1 MELSDIASVVLY
13 LTVFSAAICFA
24 YLGQKKN
31 IKTLY
36 FLAILLPVLL
46 AGFRYS
52 AGTDSLTY
60 RSFYDQIGNESGD
73 ATLLRLESGGMEPFI
88 VGVSYV
94 GNLLNLGPSFLFIVF
109 AAITLIFMYATAYKY
124 DKKRAW
130 LYYGVLLFIVFPES
144 FNMMR
149 QIAAISVQAFT
160 LLWLYQLRNE
170 KKHIPWT
177 AIILLLLFSISIHYS
192 SLLLLPVMLLP
203 FISGEKHW
211 RSIGIVLAMIAAVCA
226 LAFPTVVETAVSLKV
241 VPEKHVDTLLGY
253 DGSLINVKFVGATI
267 LAGILLAN
275 YHRRKQLKDR
285 QMAFLM
291 LIGMTFAAV
300 GFYSGY
306 LGRLAMFFWIFILL
320 IGADLLRQLC
330 EKDRT
335 RSAICLLVAVG
346 YFVIYFCVL
355 GFNAIVPYSFAP

>member
-1 MELSDIASVVLY
+1 MELSNFASVVLY
-13 LTVFSAAICFA
+13 LAVFSAAISFA
-24 YLGQKKN
+24 YLGHKKN
-31 IKTLY
+31 NKT
-36 FLAILLPVLL
+36 FCALAIILPVLL

-52 AGTDSLTY
+52 AGTDALTY
-60 RSFYDQIGNESGD
+60 RSFYEQIGNESGET
-73 ATLLRLESGGMEPFI
+73 TLLRLTTGGMEPFI
-88 VGVSYV
+88 IGVAYI
-94 GNLLNLGPSFLFIVF
+94 GNLLNLSPAFLFIVF
-109 AAITLIFMYATAYKY
+109 AAITLIFMYGAAYKY
-124 DKKRAW
+124 DKKHAW
-130 LYYGVLLFIVFPES
+130 LYYSVLLLIVFPES

-149 QIAAISVQAFT
+149 QVAAISVQAFT

-177 AIILLLLFSISIHYS
+177 GIIALLLFSISIHYS

-203 FISGEKHW
+203 FISGKNHW

-226 LAFPTVVETAVSLKV
+226 LAFPVVIQTAVSFKL
-241 VPEKHVDTLLGY
+241 VPEKHIDTLLGY
-253 DGSLINVKFVGATI
+253 DGSLINVKFVCATI
-267 LAGILLAN
+267 LAGVLLAN

-335 RSAICLLVAVG
+335 RSTICLLVAVG
-346 YFVIYFCVL
+346 YFVLYFCVL
-355 GFNAIVPYSFAP
+355 GFNAIMPYSFAL